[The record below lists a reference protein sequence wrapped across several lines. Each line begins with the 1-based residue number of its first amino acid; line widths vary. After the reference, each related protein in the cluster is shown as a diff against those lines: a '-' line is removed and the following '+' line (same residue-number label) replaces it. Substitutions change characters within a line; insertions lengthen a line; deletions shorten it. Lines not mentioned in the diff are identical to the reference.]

1 MPGLLVTHGTLL
13 TLQGGH
19 LSPIADGA
27 IAVRGGR
34 IAWIGPTAQLPSSYR
49 DDAQALDATGCVV
62 TPGLIDCHT
71 HLVYA
76 GNRAAELEMRLQGRS
91 YAEIA
96 REGGG
101 IASTVKATRAAGNAA
116 LRSATARRLEAMMSE
131 GVTTIEI
138 KSGYGLDVENEMRC
152 LRTARSLAADH
163 AVSIVTTLLG
173 AHSVPPEFAG
183 RADDYVDLVCAQMI
197 PRAAAD
203 RLATAVDAFCEG
215 IAFSPAQVR
224 RVFEAARQRGM
235 RVKLHADQLSDTRG
249 AALAAQFDALSAD
262 HLEYANDEGLAA
274 MARSECVAVLLPA
287 AFFYLRET
295 RVPPVASL
303 RRLGVRMAVSTD
315 CNPGTSPCTSLTTA
329 MNMACVL
336 FGLTAEEA
344 IAGATCHAA
353 AALGLADRGVLRE
366 GKRADI
372 AIWDA
377 HDAAELVAHV
387 GGIRPK
393 HVIFEGRLRD

>member
-1 MPGLLVTHGTLL
+1 MPTLLVTHGTLL
-13 TLQGGH
+13 TLRGGH

-27 IAVRGGR
+27 VAIGDGR
-34 IAWIGPTAQLPSSYR
+34 IAWVGATAQLPRAYR
-49 DDAQALDATGCVV
+49 DDARVLDARGALV

-76 GNRAAELEMRLQGRS
+76 GNRTAELEMRMQGAT

-96 REGGG
+96 RQGGG

-116 LRSATARRLEAMMSE
+116 LRSATARRLEAFMAE

-138 KSGYGLDVENEMRC
+138 KSGYGLDVENELRC

-163 AVSIVTTLLG
+163 PVSIVTTLLG
-173 AHSVPPEFAG
+173 AHAIPPEFQG

-203 RLATAVDAFCEG
+203 RLADAVDAFCET

-224 RVFEAARQRGM
+224 RVFDTAARHGL
-235 RVKLHADQLSDTRG
+235 RVKLHADQLSDGGG
-249 AALAAQFDALSAD
+249 AALAAQCGALSAD
-262 HLEYANDEGLAA
+262 HLEHASEEGVAA
-274 MARSECVAVLLPA
+274 MARAECVAVLLPA
-287 AFFYLRET
+287 AFYYLRET
-295 RVPPVASL
+295 RVPPVAAL
-303 RRLGVRMAVSTD
+303 RRHGVRMAVSTD

-336 FGLTAEEA
+336 FGLTTEEA

-353 AALGLADRGVLRE
+353 AALGLDDRGVLDI

-372 AIWDA
+372 ALWDA
-377 HDAAELVAHV
+377 SEPADLIAQV
-387 GGIRPK
+387 GGLRPRA
-393 HVIFEGRLRD
+393 VIFEGRLRD

>member
-353 AALGLADRGVLRE
+353 AALGLADRGVLHE

-372 AIWDA
+372 AVWDA
-377 HDAAELVAHV
+377 HDGAELVAHV